1 MFYESRKTT
10 NYKLVLSN
18 VSEEFIYKELCQLN
32 TGKSTGL
39 DGIPARFLKDAAKV
53 LKIPITFII
62 NLSISSHTVPDDLKL
77 AKVKP
82 LFKKNDRLKP
92 ENYRPVSILSIVSK
106 LLEKAIY
113 KQLENFLVENN
124 LLYEFQS
131 GFRKSYSTDSCL
143 IHLVDY
149 IKLQTAKGLFTG
161 MVLLDLQ
168 KAFDTVDHEILCQK
182 LEVLGVHSIEW
193 FRSYLTNRKQLV
205 NVNSCNS
212 DVSNISCGV
221 PQGSLLGPLLFLIY
235 VNDMQV
241 SIDSDCKVLLYAD
254 DSCILFSH
262 RDPEV
267 ISSKLSKMLEQCHDW
282 LVDNKLSL
290 HLGKTE
296 SILFGPSR
304 KVKCVGENSFN
315 ISCHGFKIEMK
326 TCVKYL
332 GVMLDNMLSGEL
344 IVQNIITKV
353 NQRLKFLY
361 RNSKCLSMQSRK
373 TLCSALIQCHL
384 DYASCC
390 WYEGI
395 SKKLKS
401 KLQVAQNKVVRFIL
415 SLHCRHSVGF
425 KEFRELDLL
434 PIPMRVKQLRL
445 NHVHNIVSQSCPS
458 YLAFNFNK
466 KNTTHSTRSGD
477 SSFYVPSVKGGGG
490 GESSTFYYNG
500 IKDWNSLP
508 LSVRNLE
515 SKQKFKSEVKKV
527 LFLELENAHNH
538 EFVM

>member
-1 MFYESRKTT
+1 
-10 NYKLVLSN
+10 
-18 VSEEFIYKELCQLN
+18 
-32 TGKSTGL
+32 
-39 DGIPARFLKDAAKV
+39 
-53 LKIPITFII
+53 
-62 NLSISSHTVPDDLKL
+62 
-77 AKVKP
+77 
-82 LFKKNDRLKP
+82 
-92 ENYRPVSILSIVSK
+92 
-106 LLEKAIY
+106 
-113 KQLENFLVENN
+113 
-124 LLYEFQS
+124 
-131 GFRKSYSTDSCL
+131 
-143 IHLVDY
+143 
-149 IKLQTAKGLFTG
+149 
-161 MVLLDLQ
+161 
-168 KAFDTVDHEILCQK
+168 
-182 LEVLGVHSIEW
+182 
-193 FRSYLTNRKQLV
+193 
-205 NVNSCNS
+205 
-212 DVSNISCGV
+212 
-221 PQGSLLGPLLFLIY
+221 
-235 VNDMQV
+235 MQV

-401 KLQVAQNKVVRFIL
+401 KLQVAQNKIVRFIL

-477 SSFYVPSVKGGGG
+477 SSFYVPSIKGG

-515 SKQKFKSEVKKV
+515 SKQKVQI
-527 LFLELENAHNH
+527 
-538 EFVM
+538 